1 MNYWKGLAIAAA
13 IDAAWLMGCPAVA
26 TEPEPLPPV
35 EVTVDWPQPQAELV
49 VNAYE
54 PEMGG
59 GGGIGTVEDSLMLY
73 LQEHPEDVD
82 AMERLARVYAD
93 DGWYDSAIGPLARA
107 LQLDPDR
114 RTLWVALDRAVEQS
128 GWAKITDAEL
138 VRRANAFVEA
148 FEAWGHGC

>member
-13 IDAAWLMGCPAVA
+13 IDAAWLMGCPAVS

-35 EVTVDWPQPQAELV
+35 EVVMNLAETG
-49 VNAYE
+49 AEPADAHE
-54 PEMGG
+54 PEMTT
-59 GGGIGTVEDSLMLY
+59 IGTVEDSLMIY

-82 AMERLARVYAD
+82 AMEALARVYAD

-107 LQLDPDR
+107 LQLDPER
-114 RTLWVALDRAVEQS
+114 RSLWVALDRAVELS

-138 VRRANAFVEA
+138 VRRATSFVET
-148 FEAWGHGC
+148 FESWGHGC

>member
-13 IDAAWLMGCPAVA
+13 IDAVWLMGCPATS

-35 EVTVDWPQPQAELV
+35 EVVMDWPQPRAELAV
-49 VNAYE
+49 AAE
-54 PEMGG
+54 PEMGTVG
-59 GGGIGTVEDSLMLY
+59 SVGTVEDSLMIY

-82 AMERLARVYAD
+82 AMERLARAYAD

-107 LQLDPDR
+107 LQLDPER
-114 RTLWVALDRAVEQS
+114 RSLWVALDRAVEQS
-128 GWAKITDAEL
+128 GMVKITDGEL
-138 VRRANAFVEA
+138 VRRATQFVET